1 MSSFLQTLVRL
12 AQIVDCGEGQR
23 KSEGKHDYVQEETE
37 KFHVVC
43 RKSGQLGILGTAD
56 IKNVL
61 QGYLMEADTRISK
74 MLRKGVASGAL
85 SEHEGE
91 EFAKKLMPP
100 EAVLNSLNSDIQ
112 LALNS
117 GKSHTSIFSMREVL
131 TAFHS
136 IFRKS
141 SHSNATSTLCTSTA
155 STEDFQSSIRDSTTS
170 QPRESSPVRESWLSS
185 GRSQKLIPGIANL
198 AIPENGIRNRLRQG
212 VILGGG
218 GSSPGPRGR
227 SGYEDLVLVKPNLS
241 LYEGRHKVVSAIQ
254 NLKSAKEFAEGE
266 QSTLIADAI
275 SGLQSALNDLM
286 DELNASTRGDWDSTH
301 IDKQRSH
308 LTNEEKVALDFVLAT
323 TKGRS
328 HNSISEGQVLEKL
341 DNTRRRG
348 SLKARMMLMNRR
360 RIQHNINGD
369 SKFEGNQEN
378 QIRGE
383 ISRSRTGVLLTPK
396 AHRSASPAGLFLK
409 RKDSSGRVEKL
420 LVQKAE
426 NISYHNFSKFSPEVN
441 NWLKKAD
448 TWDKFDIWQFAEV
461 ANGYPL
467 SRLMLHYVDQ
477 HNLLNRC
484 QISRDAFINYIR
496 ALEDGY
502 LDVPYH
508 NNLHAADVLHAT
520 HFMLNSG
527 TFRELCEKR
536 PLLRLAAYFSAAAHD
551 FKHPGTN
558 NEFACNMQSEVH
570 ISCERRKCLTN
581 LC

>member
-1 MSSFLQTLVRL
+1 L
-12 AQIVDCGEGQR
+12 
-23 KSEGKHDYVQEETE
+23 
-37 KFHVVC
+37 
-43 RKSGQLGILGTAD
+43 
-56 IKNVL
+56 
-61 QGYLMEADTRISK
+61 IS
-74 MLRKGVASGAL
+74 
-85 SEHEGE
+85 
-91 EFAKKLMPP
+91 
-100 EAVLNSLNSDIQ
+100 
-112 LALNS
+112 
-117 GKSHTSIFSMREVL
+117 
-131 TAFHS
+131 
-136 IFRKS
+136 
-141 SHSNATSTLCTSTA
+141 
-155 STEDFQSSIRDSTTS
+155 
-170 QPRESSPVRESWLSS
+170 
-185 GRSQKLIPGIANL
+185 
-198 AIPENGIRNRLRQG
+198 
-212 VILGGG
+212 
-218 GSSPGPRGR
+218 
-227 SGYEDLVLVKPNLS
+227 
-241 LYEGRHKVVSAIQ
+241 
-254 NLKSAKEFAEGE
+254 
-266 QSTLIADAI
+266 DAI

-328 HNSISEGQVLEKL
+328 HNSISEGQLEKL

-348 SLKARMMLMNRR
+348 SLKARMILMNRR
-360 RIQHNINGD
+360 RMEHDVEAD
-369 SKFEGNQEN
+369 SKFEENQES
-378 QIRGE
+378 QIGGK
-383 ISRSRTGVLLTPK
+383 ISRSRKGVLLTSK

-426 NISYHNFSKFSPEVN
+426 NITYHNFSKFSTQVN

-448 TWDKFDIWQFAEV
+448 TWDEFDIWQFAEV

-467 SRLMLHYVDQ
+467 SRLMLHYVEQ
-477 HNLLNRC
+477 HNLLNKC

-527 TFRELCEKR
+527 TFKELCEKY

-558 NEFACNMQSEVH
+558 NEFACNIQSEIAIRYND
-570 ISCERRKCLTN
+570 ISVLENMHVAEAFQLLRTGPKCNFLRSLDKGDHQLFRRFVISMVLNTDMAKHNDLVVKLRRNVTRKKETQSDWLDQKDEKAYLNEAEFLLDMLLHCADLANACRPRQIMKEWCRRVISEFWRQGDLERIHGLPVGPGRDRQTANVPLGQQFFNKVGDLK
-581 LC
+581 

>member
-1 MSSFLQTLVRL
+1 
-12 AQIVDCGEGQR
+12 
-23 KSEGKHDYVQEETE
+23 
-37 KFHVVC
+37 
-43 RKSGQLGILGTAD
+43 
-56 IKNVL
+56 
-61 QGYLMEADTRISK
+61 
-74 MLRKGVASGAL
+74 
-85 SEHEGE
+85 
-91 EFAKKLMPP
+91 
-100 EAVLNSLNSDIQ
+100 
-112 LALNS
+112 
-117 GKSHTSIFSMREVL
+117 
-131 TAFHS
+131 
-136 IFRKS
+136 
-141 SHSNATSTLCTSTA
+141 
-155 STEDFQSSIRDSTTS
+155 
-170 QPRESSPVRESWLSS
+170 
-185 GRSQKLIPGIANL
+185 
-198 AIPENGIRNRLRQG
+198 
-212 VILGGG
+212 
-218 GSSPGPRGR
+218 
-227 SGYEDLVLVKPNLS
+227 
-241 LYEGRHKVVSAIQ
+241 
-254 NLKSAKEFAEGE
+254 
-266 QSTLIADAI
+266 
-275 SGLQSALNDLM
+275 M

-570 ISCERRKCLTN
+570 ISCERRKFLTN